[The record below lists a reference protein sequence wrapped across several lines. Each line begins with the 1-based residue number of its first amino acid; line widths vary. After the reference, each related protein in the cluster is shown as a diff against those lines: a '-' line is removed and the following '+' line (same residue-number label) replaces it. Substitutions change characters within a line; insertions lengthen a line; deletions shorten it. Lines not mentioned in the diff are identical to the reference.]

1 MPDRHLGRSK
11 FERDQR
17 PPQRQRHSTV
27 LVFLLGGALGSSLNL
42 VVTYALHSMLG
53 WQPLA
58 AFFSGTVANQ
68 LFHHVYYQ
76 VVYVNEEIQM
86 RTSVAVQ
93 FVLYLCVAALATAP
107 LWLLHVVLGIRF
119 LPAVLLCIAILSIA
133 NSLLVRLSTF
143 GSARLAEI
151 EYREMNESFYDD
163 QTDSTKVSRFRAW
176 YHLSRYRRLT
186 RFVGEHFKPGMAVA
200 DLGCG
205 NCWWNTERLPVT
217 GVDINEP
224 MLVWAKRNGRLT
236 DYRVC
241 ADLSDPGLPT
251 QGFDL
256 IVMSEVLEHLL
267 NVPEVLVAVRRMLKD
282 DGTFLITVPYDFF
295 LGPFFVLF
303 NLNCLY
309 RGYVRGSDYHKHRC
323 GHINHFTKTRL
334 RKTLSENGFVLRRMF
349 VVNGLLLYATAQKR
363 GTSVYG

>member
-1 MPDRHLGRSK
+1 MPDQQFQTSRYEVDSPGLRR
-11 FERDQR
+11 E
-17 PPQRQRHSTV
+17 RHSTV
-27 LVFLLGGALGSSLNL
+27 LVFLLGGTLGSSLNL
-42 VVTYALHSMLG
+42 VMTCAFHSLLG
-53 WQPLA
+53 WRPLA
-58 AFFSGTVANQ
+58 AFFWGTVANQ
-68 LFHHVYYQ
+68 IFHHVYYR
-76 VVYVNEEIQM
+76 VVYVNEEIRM
-86 RTSVAVQ
+86 RTSLPVQ
-93 FVLYLCVAALATAP
+93 LFLYLCVATLATGP
-107 LWLLHVVLGIRF
+107 LWLLHGVLGVRF
-119 LPAVLLCIAILSIA
+119 VPAVLLCIAILAMA

-143 GSARLAEI
+143 GSARLAEV

-224 MLVWAKRNGRLT
+224 MLAWAKRNGRLT

-241 ADLSDPGLPT
+241 ADLSDTGLAT

-267 NVPEVLVAVRRMLKD
+267 NVPEVLATVRRMLKD
-282 DGTFLITVPYDFF
+282 QGTFLITVPYDFF

-303 NLNCLY
+303 NVNCLY
-309 RGYVRGSDYHKHRC
+309 RGYLRGSEYHKHRC
-323 GHINHFTKTRL
+323 GHINHFTKARL
-334 RKTLSENGFVLRRMF
+334 RKTLSENGFVLQRMF

-363 GTSVYG
+363 GASV

>member
-1 MPDRHLGRSK
+1 MA
-11 FERDQR
+11 
-17 PPQRQRHSTV
+17 T
-27 LVFLLGGALGSSLNL
+27 
-42 VVTYALHSMLG
+42 
-53 WQPLA
+53 
-58 AFFSGTVANQ
+58 
-68 LFHHVYYQ
+68 
-76 VVYVNEEIQM
+76 
-86 RTSVAVQ
+86 
-93 FVLYLCVAALATAP
+93 LATGP
-107 LWLLHVVLGIRF
+107 LWLLHGVLGVRF
-119 LPAVLLCIAILSIA
+119 LPAVLLCIAILALA

-143 GSARLAEI
+143 GSARLAEV

-224 MLVWAKRNGRLT
+224 MLAWAKRNGRLT

-251 QGFDL
+251 EGFDL

-267 NVPEVLVAVRRMLKD
+267 NVPEVLATVRRMLKD
-282 DGTFLITVPYDFF
+282 DGTFLLTVPYDFF

-309 RGYVRGSDYHKHRC
+309 RGYVRGSEYHKYRC
-323 GHINHFTKTRL
+323 GHVNHFTKTRL
-334 RKTLSENGFVLRRMF
+334 GRALAENGFEMQRMF
-349 VVNGLLLYATAQKR
+349 VVNGLLLYATARKGEIPRRSR
-363 GTSVYG
+363 GEGATDGSI